1 LQSGHEAS
9 SGGRYYHV
17 ESARRILD
25 ETKLKLD
32 SKYVHVWVSTSI
44 YADTKELL
52 VIKVV
57 SREYSSII
65 LFLREVFEKSINEP
79 LLLVDRVP

>member
-1 LQSGHEAS
+1 
-9 SGGRYYHV
+9 
-17 ESARRILD
+17 LD

-57 SREYSSII
+57 SRGYSSII